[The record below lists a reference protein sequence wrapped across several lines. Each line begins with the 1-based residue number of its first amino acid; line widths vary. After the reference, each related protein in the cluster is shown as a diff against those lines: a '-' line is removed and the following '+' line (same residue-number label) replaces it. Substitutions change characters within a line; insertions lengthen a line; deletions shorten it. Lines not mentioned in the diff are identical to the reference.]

1 MASRPSSFFESFQ
14 DFVHNPSAPV
24 SAEFTRL
31 AALRKWKV
39 NSKTYRKMWKKCIYS
54 EFEKNYGKEFSR
66 LQCWQ
71 NLCSELQIG
80 VFGSIRQCKMVMCA
94 SRFHESYGL
103 TISRL
108 FPKFTSTLSICW
120 IAVLREQLWGR
131 FGHWNNCGHTLE
143 RRGAISQGMRR
154 RKRGLSRFFWSA
166 LYEAEVCRRGWR
178 RLPWAAAVD
187 PCIR

>member
-80 VFGSIRQCKMVMCA
+80 VFGSIRQCKMALSKVYVNLVDLLD
-94 SRFHESYGL
+94 SRATGTVVRTFRTLKQLRTYTRKTG
-103 TISRL
+103 RY
-108 FPKFTSTLSICW
+108 FPRDEAKEEGFIK
-120 IAVLREQLWGR
+120 VLL
-131 FGHWNNCGHTLE
+131 
-143 RRGAISQGMRR
+143 
-154 RKRGLSRFFWSA
+154 KRI
-166 LYEAEVCRRGWR
+166 V
-178 RLPWAAAVD
+178 
-187 PCIR
+187 